1 MYDKNA
7 GPIHDL
13 VHLFVD
19 GAITRRGLVKRVARQ
34 TGSVAAAVAAL
45 SGFEELQAQ
54 TAPPAC
60 PADIKVPADAPYL
73 ISQDITFPGDDGTRL
88 FAHMSYPKDLR
99 DQAPGV
105 IVIHENRGL
114 TDHIKDVTRRVARA
128 GYVAISVDLL
138 SRQGGIQAFPE
149 PTQQTAA
156 YGRTNVFE
164 RRADLISTLGFLK
177 SQPQVR
183 HDRIGVVGFCAGG
196 GNVWEMVIN
205 VPELAAAVPF
215 YGAPIP
221 ATAALGTIATPVL
234 AIYAERDRALTQGI
248 LPVVSEMITRQK
260 TVGLMVV
267 EGVGHAFHNDTG
279 AAYNPEAACEAWART
294 IAWFDKWLRRP

>member
-1 MYDKNA
+1 MYDETA
-7 GPIHDL
+7 GPIHNL
-13 VHLFVD
+13 VHLFMD
-19 GAITRRGLVKRVARQ
+19 GAITRRGLVKRVAQQ

-45 SGFEELQAQ
+45 AGFEELQAQ

-73 ISQDITFPGDDGTRL
+73 VAQDITFTGDDGTTL
-88 FAHMSYPKDLR
+88 FGHLAYPKDLR

-114 TDHIKDVTRRVARA
+114 VDHIKDVTRRVARA

-138 SRQGGIQAFPE
+138 SRQGGVQAFPE

-164 RRADLISTLGFLK
+164 RRADLISTLGYLK

-215 YGAPIP
+215 YGAPAPSP
-221 ATAALGTIATPVL
+221 AAVATIETPVL

-248 LPVVSEMITRQK
+248 LPVINEMIARQK

-267 EGVGHAFHNDTG
+267 EGVGHAFHSDVG
-279 AAYNPEAACEAWART
+279 AAYNPEAACDAWART